1 MQERLDVAP
10 TRSSLLDLKKK
21 LVFLNEGHRLLER
34 KRELLN
40 RLVSEKLA
48 EYRELNQST
57 RESMSTA
64 YRWLNI
70 AQMRM
75 GSRRIRQLAV
85 GMPEAIEARILP
97 RRSMSVQYPS
107 VEVSKL
113 PLLPIG
119 ILGTDA
125 SLDETRS
132 SFADMLVRAA
142 KLAEVETALWRLLE
156 EQRKTQKRV
165 NALKYNIIPR
175 YQRSIGFVE
184 SSLEEEER
192 EVLYQ
197 LKLLADR
204 SSPG

>member
-21 LVFLNEGHRLLER
+21 LIFLNEGYRLLER

-40 RLVSEKLA
+40 RLVYEKLA
-48 EYRELNQST
+48 EYRELNQSA
-57 RESMSTA
+57 RESMVTA

-107 VEVSKL
+107 VEVRKL

-175 YQRSIGFVE
+175 YQRSISFVE

-192 EVLYQ
+192 NVLYQ
-197 LKLLADR
+197 LKLLAER
-204 SSPG
+204 SSLD